1 MQTVG
6 IVVQSARGRGR
17 LQRPRRA
24 LAEGRLAVELA
35 LTLTLVAYDMAL
47 ARAQQSGPWI
57 EGILPRR
64 PGSSEGHGPLGVGLE
79 SV

>member
-1 MQTVG
+1 M
-6 IVVQSARGRGR
+6 
-17 LQRPRRA
+17 
-24 LAEGRLAVELA
+24 ELA